1 MDVQQKERFVK
12 IQVRDYGIG
21 IEPGEENAVFSAI
34 LSGKTCNDPGW
45 LWNRAVSGKRNCQ
58 QASGLSYDQK
68 KRKRSIDRN
77 KSSFRIVRSLLDFVC
92 ILTAKKEEENHG
104 NGKSDRAEKI
114 LCYRQL

>member
-1 MDVQQKERFVK
+1 MQ
-12 IQVRDYGIG
+12 
-21 IEPGEENAVFSAI
+21 FSAI